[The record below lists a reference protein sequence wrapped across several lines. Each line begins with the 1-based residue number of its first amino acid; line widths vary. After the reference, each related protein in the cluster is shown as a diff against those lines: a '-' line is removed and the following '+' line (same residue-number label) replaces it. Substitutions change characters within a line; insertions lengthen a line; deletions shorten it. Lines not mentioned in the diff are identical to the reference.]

1 MSKKL
6 ELVVG
11 RWGYELT
18 MEKFTPKQYEKITE
32 FALEQDI
39 TVDDV
44 FLYHLSEVLEIG
56 NDWYDFDSLGHY
68 YGPSSPDCT
77 LMVFNEKRE
86 LLEEYNIE
94 DIEYNEVISKI
105 EEDRDNILVTYVSSE
120 KGNLKTFELELK
132 DDEEFDIKNLALE
145 VNVILTP
152 NNVYEIVNEGTYK
165 GEPLYGDGG
174 DTTGKGL
181 ECEIKLPLSIIEEEK
196 QLVSTTL
203 KELEEKEK
211 WIEGEGPQTD

>member
-1 MSKKL
+1 MTKKI

-18 MEKFTPKQYEKITE
+18 MEEFTPIQYKKITE
-32 FALEQDI
+32 FALKNDI
-39 TVDDV
+39 NVEEV
-44 FLYHLSEVLEIG
+44 FLQHIGEVLDTG

-68 YGPSSPDCT
+68 YGASSPDCT
-77 LMVFNEKRE
+77 LKVFNEKRE
-86 LLEEYNIE
+86 LLEEYNVD

-105 EEDRDNILVTYVSSE
+105 EEDMNNILVTYVSSE

-132 DDEEFDIKNLALE
+132 DNEEFDIKNLKLE

-152 NNVYEIVNEGTYK
+152 NNVYELVNEATYNGK
-165 GEPLYGDGG
+165 PLDSDGG

-181 ECEIKLPLSIIEEEK
+181 DWEIKLPLSIIAEEK
-196 QLVSTTL
+196 QLVISALKKITTQ
-203 KELEEKEK
+203 K
-211 WIEGEGPQTD
+211 Q